1 VPRDLRAVQV
11 SVACWCADSRAGA
24 PSLPSTALSCLL
36 LSPLSHSPSVTAR
49 REPVV
54 ASDGH
59 SYERLA
65 IEKWLK
71 SKTTSPRTGKTMDKF
86 LTPNL
91 NLQKL
96 IHDMIEE
103 GGASLYTK
111 DSSDVN
117 RLFYVY
123 DLFKVTTIQY
133 MTLYFIYA
141 LFYPRV

>member
-1 VPRDLRAVQV
+1 MFYNF
-11 SVACWCADSRAGA
+11 C
-24 PSLPSTALSCLL
+24 
-36 LSPLSHSPSVTAR
+36 

-71 SKTTSPRTGKTMDKF
+71 SKTTSPRTGKAMDKF

-96 IHDMIEE
+96 IHDMVDE
-103 GGASLYTK
+103 GGAALYSK
-111 DSSDVN
+111 DSSDIN

-123 DLFKVTTIQY
+123 VTRRHSSVCSSY
-133 MTLYFIYA
+133 DSVFGFHYA
-141 LFYPRV
+141 SEKMVG

>member
-1 VPRDLRAVQV
+1 VHKNRLQGMRVRDEFL
-11 SVACWCADSRAGA
+11 C
-24 PSLPSTALSCLL
+24 PITYELF
-36 LSPLSHSPSVTAR
+36 

-91 NLQKL
+91 NMRKL
-96 IHDMIEE
+96 IHDMVEE
-103 GGASLYTK
+103 GGAGLYTK

-117 RLFYVY
+117 RLFYV
-123 DLFKVTTIQY
+123 
-133 MTLYFIYA
+133 
-141 LFYPRV
+141 

>member
-1 VPRDLRAVQV
+1 
-11 SVACWCADSRAGA
+11 
-24 PSLPSTALSCLL
+24 
-36 LSPLSHSPSVTAR
+36 
-49 REPVV
+49 
-54 ASDGH
+54 
-59 SYERLA
+59 
-65 IEKWLK
+65 
-71 SKTTSPRTGKTMDKF
+71 MDKF